1 MHLGLI
7 KKPVQSLGVIFCVLT
22 GTMIGED
29 YVLAQSP
36 QPGGGNGI
44 VQWVNQPGYPQEGQ
58 LHGGVAGY
66 PYAQNGSMEGQGVYR
81 FAEGQPEFEPR
92 EIEPPAGFKERLE
105 NRGITLDFFATQ
117 FYQGVAAGGRQQEF
131 EYGGKLDLLTQFNGE
146 KMGLWQGFFV
156 DLHLESRLGHSVNG
170 FDGLLAPSNIAM
182 SFPEPEGNI
191 TALTGLKVTQ
201 ALSENFALYAGKI
214 NTLDEF
220 PIRYNSAQGLGRPGI
235 GGFMNTSLV
244 FNPIVARTVP
254 YSAAGIGFAILRELE
269 PVFTF
274 TVFDPAERA
283 TTGLQNLYEEGVVLM
298 PDFIVRTDR
307 FGLPGIYNFGGSWSS
322 ARYTTLDPAA
332 YLNVPIELGN
342 LPTSRGSWSMYTTF
356 YQALWSDPMNDKR
369 TWGVFGAA
377 GLSEGDTNPIRYS
390 GSLGLG
396 GRVMRPSRPD
406 DTFGIGVFHLGLS
419 SEFRDLASGVLPQ
432 RNEQGMEL
440 FYNRAIAKNVRA
452 TADLQVVRPSTVAF
466 DTSIITGVRLE
477 VFY

>member
-1 MHLGLI
+1 MNVGLI
-7 KKPVQSLGVIFCVLT
+7 KKPVHSLGIIFCVLT
-22 GTMIGED
+22 GSVMVESPA
-29 YVLAQSP
+29 LAQSP
-36 QPGGGNGI
+36 QQGQGAGY
-44 VQWVNQPGYPQEGQ
+44 VQWVQQPGYPQEGQ
-58 LHGGVAGY
+58 L
-66 PYAQNGSMEGQGVYR
+66 NGPGPLNSTSANQGMEVNR
-81 FAEGQPEFEPR
+81 LAEGQPGFAPR
-92 EIEPPAGFKERLE
+92 ESEARAGFKERLE

-117 FYQGVAAGGRQQEF
+117 FYQGVASGGRQQEF
-131 EYGGKLDLLTQFNGE
+131 EYGGKLDLLTRFDGQ

-156 DLHLESRLGHSVNG
+156 DMHLESRLGHSVNA

-182 SFPEPEGNI
+182 NFPESEGNI

-283 TTGLQNLYEEGVVLM
+283 TTGLQNLFEEGVVLV
-298 PDFIVRTDR
+298 PDLIIRTDR

-322 ARYTTLDPAA
+322 ADYTSLDPAA
-332 YLNVPIELGN
+332 YLNIPVELGN
-342 LPTSRGSWSMYTTF
+342 LPTSSGSWSMYTTF
-356 YQALWSDPMNDKR
+356 YQALWSDPTNEKR

-377 GLSEGDTNPIRYS
+377 GLADSETNPIQYS

-419 SEFRDLASGVLPQ
+419 SEFRDLASTVSAQ
-432 RNEQGMEL
+432 RHEQGLEL
-440 FYNRAIAKNVRA
+440 FYNRAVAKNVRA
-452 TADLQVVRPSTVAF
+452 TADFQVARPSTVAF
-466 DTSIITGVRLE
+466 DTAIITGVRLE
-477 VFY
+477 MFY